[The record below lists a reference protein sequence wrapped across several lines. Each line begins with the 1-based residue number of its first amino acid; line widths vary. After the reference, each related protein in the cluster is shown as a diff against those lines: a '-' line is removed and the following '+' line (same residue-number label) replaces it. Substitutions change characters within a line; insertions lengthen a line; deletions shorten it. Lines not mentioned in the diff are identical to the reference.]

1 MDPLVFPISD
11 SSFGLHTLEAI
22 RTLRDRYGPDIH
34 ITGGM
39 SNVSFGI
46 PARKLMNAAF
56 INPAVEAGADS
67 GIIDPVMNPV
77 AAVFSVDRSS
87 EAYGL
92 AEDTLLGRD
101 EMCMNYIM
109 AWRQGRLDTPI
120 G

>member
-1 MDPLVFPISD
+1 MLSTLPWIPWCFPSRWTAV
-11 SSFGLHTLEAI
+11 SGCTPLEAI

-56 INPAVEAGADS
+56 INLAVEAGADS

-77 AAVFSVDRSS
+77 AAAFSVDRSS

-92 AEDTLLGRD
+92 AEDTLSG
-101 EMCMNYIM
+101 
-109 AWRQGRLDTPI
+109 P
-120 G
+120 